1 MKIHEYQGKEILRNF
16 GVPVPRGIPA
26 FTVQEAV
33 EAAQK
38 LGGPVWVV
46 KAQIHAGGR
55 GKGGGVKVAKT
66 IDDVKARASEIL
78 GMQLVTHQTG
88 AEGQKVR
95 RLYIED
101 GADIKNELYVSLV
114 TDRATQKVALIA
126 SSEGGMDIEEVA
138 HSTPEKIITEMI
150 DPLTGITEAQSRKVA
165 AAIGLTGASIDQ
177 AVDIFAKIY
186 KCYMDTDA
194 SLVEIN
200 PLNCDSKGNLMA
212 LDAKFNF
219 DANALF
225 RHPEIVAFRDLDEED
240 PAEVEASKFD
250 LAYISLDGNIG
261 CLVNGAGLAMAT
273 MDTIKLFGGEP
284 ANFLDVG
291 GGATPEKVT
300 EAFKIMLKN
309 PKVEG
314 ILVNIFG
321 GIMKCDTIAT
331 GVITACKA
339 VNLNVPLVVRM
350 KGTNEELGKKMLA
363 ESGLPIIAADTM
375 AEAATKIVAAGIT
388 GKTGQFHTE
397 KCQEYANGK
406 NCFVAGVNPKK
417 AGESIFNIPI
427 YASVKEAAQQTGAT
441 VSVIYVPPAGAADA
455 IWEAVEADLDMAIC
469 ITEGI
474 PVKDMLMVRNKMK
487 AKEAAGGKKTLLLGP
502 NCPGLITPD
511 EIKIGIMP
519 GHIHRKGRIGVVS
532 RSGTLTYEAV
542 AMLTEVGLGQSSAVG
557 IGGDPINGLKHIDV
571 MKAFNDDPDTDA
583 VIMIGEIGG
592 PDEAEAAQWCKANM
606 KKPIVGFIAG
616 VTAPPGKR
624 MGHAGALISGGAD
637 TADAKLAIMEES
649 GFIITR
655 NPSELGK
662 LLKAQLKPLDWRLLQ
677 KEKRSEPRFRALLA
691 FITVESVMEFL
702 QSADFWIVAHPALH
716 YVAAALGAAL
726 VVGVGKFWRK
736 GSNSA
741 SAT

>member
-291 GGATPEKVT
+291 GGATAEKVT
-300 EAFKIMLKN
+300 EAFKLMLRN
-309 PKVEG
+309 PGLKA

-321 GIMKCDTIAT
+321 GIMRCDTIAE
-331 GVITACKA
+331 GVIAASKA
-339 VNLNVPLVVRM
+339 VSLKVPLVVRM

-375 AEAATKIVAAGIT
+375 GEAA
-388 GKTGQFHTE
+388 
-397 KCQEYANGK
+397 
-406 NCFVAGVNPKK
+406 
-417 AGESIFNIPI
+417 
-427 YASVKEAAQQTGAT
+427 
-441 VSVIYVPPAGAADA
+441 
-455 IWEAVEADLDMAIC
+455 
-469 ITEGI
+469 
-474 PVKDMLMVRNKMK
+474 
-487 AKEAAGGKKTLLLGP
+487 
-502 NCPGLITPD
+502 
-511 EIKIGIMP
+511 
-519 GHIHRKGRIGVVS
+519 RKV
-532 RSGTLTYEAV
+532 
-542 AMLTEVGLGQSSAVG
+542 
-557 IGGDPINGLKHIDV
+557 
-571 MKAFNDDPDTDA
+571 
-583 VIMIGEIGG
+583 
-592 PDEAEAAQWCKANM
+592 
-606 KKPIVGFIAG
+606 
-616 VTAPPGKR
+616 
-624 MGHAGALISGGAD
+624 
-637 TADAKLAIMEES
+637 
-649 GFIITR
+649 
-655 NPSELGK
+655 
-662 LLKAQLKPLDWRLLQ
+662 
-677 KEKRSEPRFRALLA
+677 
-691 FITVESVMEFL
+691 
-702 QSADFWIVAHPALH
+702 
-716 YVAAALGAAL
+716 VAAAA
-726 VVGVGKFWRK
+726 
-736 GSNSA
+736 
-741 SAT
+741 